1 MTQISIEVRAPDTGQ
16 ASLVGGQTKQFK
28 KRIRDLGESLN
39 EIATELSKH
48 LHALGERERDW
59 DLDEVMLGFSLD
71 LQADA
76 GVVIGRVSS
85 KAGFQASMTW
95 KRTASPAAK

>member
-1 MTQISIEVRAPDTGQ
+1 MTQISIEVRQPDTGQ
-16 ASLVGGQTKQFK
+16 ASLVGGQTKQFQ

-39 EIATELSKH
+39 TIASDLSEY
-48 LHALGERERDW
+48 LHALGERQREW
-59 DLDEVMLGFSLD
+59 DLDEVTLGFSLD

-85 KAGFQASMTW
+85 KAGFQATMSW
-95 KRTASPAAK
+95 KRAAPPAVR